1 MTEQDAAPAGETN
14 APPAPGRR
22 RGSARRAHT
31 GCLPGA
37 WLTAAVLR
45 DGPPQSAA
53 RRCREDV
60 RDGAPGGAR
69 ILERECGITR
79 TMVAP
84 PGAPSPSYLRGTEEG
99 LRRTRRRKE
108 TGRRSIGCLKSE
120 SVRRTERATISAHPR
135 ESGDPEQHSRRCDWL
150 LGPRFRGDER
160 IFCGSALP
168 YRTCPERRPNK
179 LPRKPSKFAWAVS
192 HCPLPVPMFKVATF
206 LPGTAAWLVT
216 RST

>member
-1 MTEQDAAPAGETN
+1 MRRPRAGDERSSRTRAAPGLR
-14 APPAPGRR
+14 PA
-22 RGSARRAHT
+22 ANT

-37 WLTAAVLR
+37 WLTAAVMR
-45 DGPPQSAA
+45 DGPRKARPGAVRKTSAMA
-53 RRCREDV
+53 RRE
-60 RDGAPGGAR
+60 APAFSRGNAAHH
-69 ILERECGITR
+69 R

-179 LPRKPSKFAWAVS
+179 LPRKTRKFAWAVS